1 MEFRIQYLGEYDTL
15 LYAEELDVSV
25 LDVALERARALVNE
39 PDPSFTDPAIVGY
52 VIVAL
57 FCATVQR
64 RHGA

>member
-52 VIVAL
+52 VIVDARGRL
-57 FCATVQR
+57 VAR
-64 RHGA
+64 GYKR